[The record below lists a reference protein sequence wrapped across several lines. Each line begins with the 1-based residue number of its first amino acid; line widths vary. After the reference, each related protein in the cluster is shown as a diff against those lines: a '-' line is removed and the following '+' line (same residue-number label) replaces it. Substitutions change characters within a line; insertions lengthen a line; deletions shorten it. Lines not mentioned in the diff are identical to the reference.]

1 MGSTLV
7 VNGQTVV
14 HKESGGVVTTTDVCK
29 TPVGNTVVPIPY
41 TNVARSVDVANGSS
55 TVAVDGHPVML
66 KDSVF
71 SRSSGDEPGSLGGV
85 ASGVTGGK
93 AKFVN
98 FSNNVFFEG
107 RPVCRRLD
115 PMVSNLSGTG
125 NTPPA
130 PLMQENIAVAA
141 DDHQGHRIPFT
152 FSFRHP
158 DLKSGRVEFPSFT
171 ARHAMEGTTDPG
183 DDPDGYCDDVHLAGA
198 PGTHDLRF
206 ADFERERKKLP
217 REETTT

>member
-1 MGSTLV
+1 MGTA
-7 VNGQTVV
+7 
-14 HKESGGVVTTTDVCK
+14 
-29 TPVGNTVVPIPY
+29 VVPIPY
-41 TNVARSVDVANGSS
+41 TNVARSIDVANGSS
-55 TVAVDGHPVML
+55 TVSVDGLPVML

-85 ASGVTGGK
+85 VSGVTGGK

-107 RPVCRRLD
+107 RPVSRRLD

-130 PLMQENIAVAA
+130 PLMQENLAVAA
-141 DDHQGHRIPFT
+141 PDHQGYRIPFT

-158 DLKSGRVEFPSFT
+158 DLKSGRVESPSFT
-171 ARHAMEGTTDPG
+171 ARHTMEGTTDPG
-183 DDPDGYCDDVHLAGA
+183 DDPDGYCDDLHLADA
-198 PGTHDLRF
+198 PGIYDLKF
-206 ADFERERKKLP
+206 AGFERGRKKLP
-217 REETTT
+217 HKETTT